1 MNVFQISLS
10 AFVGPNLVYF
20 TLVVWVYP
28 MKDYIGEAGCHMMN
42 SYRLAGAFG
51 VQLQSLFVAIFRYIC
66 LFHGSSMRRVNL
78 SPHVS
83 CAAFL
88 TPIMFSFW
96 KYLPTLKLD
105 IIYSCS
111 LNSVFIFQALAKL
124 IFLINYFLPLLSFFV
139 FQIEH
144 TVLLD
149 VCLGKGYFYF
159 FSTQSD
165 LCFYD
170 SNYQKGACWSL
181 LILYAIGCSNILD
194 AYVIF
199 CCAKEIKKST
209 EKQKQS
215 IGLQAYIN
223 RKR

>member
-1 MNVFQISLS
+1 
-10 AFVGPNLVYF
+10 
-20 TLVVWVYP
+20 

-51 VQLQSLFVAIFRYIC
+51 LQLQSLFVAIFRYIC
-66 LFHGSSMRRVNL
+66 LFHSSSMRRVNL

-88 TPIMFSFW
+88 IPIMSSFW
-96 KYLPTLKLD
+96 IISGPPTYPKTGHHLCTFLELS
-105 IIYSCS
+105 I
-111 LNSVFIFQALAKL
+111 FFQALAKL
-124 IFLINYFLPLLSFFV
+124 IFLINYFLPMLSYAFV

-144 TVLLD
+144 TVGLD

-165 LCFYD
+165 LCSYD
-170 SNYQKGACWSL
+170 SNYSKGACWSL
-181 LILYAIGCSNILD
+181 LILYAIGSSNILD

-199 CCAKEIKKST
+199 CCVKEIKRST
-209 EKQKQS
+209 EKAKKS
-215 IGLQAYIN
+215 IGLQGYID